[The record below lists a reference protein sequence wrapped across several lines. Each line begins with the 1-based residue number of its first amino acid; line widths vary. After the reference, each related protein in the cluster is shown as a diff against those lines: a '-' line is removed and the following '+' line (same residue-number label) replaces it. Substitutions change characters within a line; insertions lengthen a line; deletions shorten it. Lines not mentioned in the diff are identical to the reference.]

1 MTRIH
6 CLHRAPRPSTPTAA
20 ALLVAV
26 LLSLPLQA
34 QPMLDGAAGAT
45 ERVLLV
51 GDSWTEFMWVNRTM
65 RDVFADNGR
74 PDIVEVGGPTTIS
87 GSTAAEWSQPSNL
100 QLITDALAAS
110 PTIDIVQLT
119 IGGNDFLDGQPGGG
133 WFVGMTSAE
142 FDAMAARIQSDA
154 QVVIDHILGLDPDI
168 QILLSLYDYAN
179 FEDGTLIGC
188 SGRWGDLGQ
197 PTPRQLNQAT
207 LDLEAAISSLGDDP
221 RVTLIGHAGLM
232 QFTFGFP
239 GDNIPPG
246 QLLPPGDLDRPSPEE
261 SMFFF
266 FVPDCIHLSPDGY
279 YAVGQN
285 LWNRYYEA
293 FFTGLVFGDDFE
305 TGDLSSWSA
314 VIP

>member
-1 MTRIH
+1 MTRK
-6 CLHRAPRPSTPTAA
+6 LFPMSLAGRPAPTAA
-20 ALLVAV
+20 ALLVAAC
-26 LLSLPLQA
+26 LTTPLYA
-34 QPMLDGAAGAT
+34 QTPPGEAAGAT

-51 GDSWTEFMWVNRTM
+51 GDSWTWFMWQNETM
-65 RDVFADNGR
+65 RDVFADNGF
-74 PDIVEVGGPTTIS
+74 PGIIEVGGATTIN
-87 GSTAAEWSQPSNL
+87 GSTAADWSQPGNL
-100 QLITDALAAS
+100 QLITDALAAR

-133 WFVGMTSAE
+133 WFVGMTPAE
-142 FDAMAARIQSDA
+142 FDAMADRIRSDA
-154 QVVIDHILGLDPDI
+154 QTVIDHILGLDPDL

-188 SGRWGDLGQ
+188 SGRWTDLGQ

-207 LDLEAAISSLGDDP
+207 LDLEAAIASLGDDP

-239 GDNIPPG
+239 GDGVPPG
-246 QLLPPGDLDRPSPEE
+246 QLLPPGDLDRPSPVE

-266 FVPDCIHLSPDGY
+266 IVPDCIHLSGDGY

-285 LWNRYYEA
+285 LWNRFYEA
-293 FFTGLVFGDDFE
+293 QFTGLIFGDGFE
-305 TGDLSSWSA
+305 TGDLSSWST
-314 VIP
+314 VIQ